1 MKFWKLASTATVL
14 ILSTSANA
22 TIIEANWQSVGD
34 ITRDTVSGL
43 NWLDLTETLGMSRIA
58 VEDQLVAGGQF
69 EGFRYATADEVVGLW
84 ANWGVN
90 LGLGADMTI
99 TGAIDPGIQAGASYL
114 GNTTVGTYSYLPVG
128 AFGITFDSDINWSY
142 RM

>member
-58 VEDQLVAGGQF
+58 VEDQLVAG
-69 EGFRYATADEVVGLW
+69 
-84 ANWGVN
+84 
-90 LGLGADMTI
+90 
-99 TGAIDPGIQAGASYL
+99 
-114 GNTTVGTYSYLPVG
+114 
-128 AFGITFDSDINWSY
+128 
-142 RM
+142 